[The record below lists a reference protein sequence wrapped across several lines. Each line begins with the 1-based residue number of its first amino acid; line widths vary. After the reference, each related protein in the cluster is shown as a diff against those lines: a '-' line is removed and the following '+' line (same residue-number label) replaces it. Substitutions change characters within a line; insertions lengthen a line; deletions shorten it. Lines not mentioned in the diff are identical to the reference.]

1 MSNYHA
7 PTSVLEGL
15 DWPAVPSPADARIL
29 ALAYQLEQS
38 QWWPPH
44 VLAARQLQQAETLC
58 THARRDVPFYRERLG
73 VIAKLKRGALG
84 LEQWRALP
92 ILTRAEVQERG
103 TELINHRLP
112 DGHGPAGDISTSG
125 STGRPVTLKTSQTT
139 QLFYQAVNLRY
150 HQWHERDFLAKICA
164 IRTLGA
170 EGDTG
175 KVGWVPGHASQPVSI
190 FDVTRPVAQQLDWL
204 LAEKPDYL
212 LTYPNNLDAL
222 IRHAAEVGRHPS
234 GLREVST
241 MSEVLDAETRAL
253 SENTWGV
260 PVVDA
265 YSAQEVGM
273 IALQCPRGTN
283 YHVQAE
289 SVMLEVLD
297 ERNRPCPPGQIGRVV
312 ITDLKNLASP
322 MIRYEIGD
330 YAELG
335 RPCECGRG
343 LPNLTRILGR
353 SRNMLSLPNGDR
365 LWPRFASSRLAR
377 AAPVRQAQLVQVSLD
392 EIHVNLVVAR
402 DLSAEEEDA
411 LGQLIGASLGHPF
424 TLRFKYTDEIP
435 RAPSGKFE
443 DFRSEI

>member
-1 MSNYHA
+1 
-7 PTSVLEGL
+7 
-15 DWPAVPSPADARIL
+15 
-29 ALAYQLEQS
+29 
-38 QWWPPH
+38 
-44 VLAARQLQQAETLC
+44 
-58 THARRDVPFYRERLG
+58 
-73 VIAKLKRGALG
+73 
-84 LEQWRALP
+84 
-92 ILTRAEVQERG
+92 
-103 TELINHRLP
+103 
-112 DGHGPAGDISTSG
+112 
-125 STGRPVTLKTSQTT
+125 
-139 QLFYQAVNLRY
+139 
-150 HQWHERDFLAKICA
+150 
-164 IRTLGA
+164 
-170 EGDTG
+170 
-175 KVGWVPGHASQPVSI
+175 
-190 FDVTRPVAQQLDWL
+190 
-204 LAEKPDYL
+204 
-212 LTYPNNLDAL
+212 
-222 IRHAAEVGRHPS
+222 
-234 GLREVST
+234 
-241 MSEVLDAETRAL
+241 
-253 SENTWGV
+253 
-260 PVVDA
+260 
-265 YSAQEVGM
+265 M

-424 TLRFKYTDEIP
+424 TLRFNYTDEIP